1 LRWRQKKI
9 QFVSLENSVINCQS
23 AELAVIPEEDAPQ
36 CGLKRMTYVPDFAP
50 HWRTRHVGLSQSL
63 EGIPLLLI
71 VQDGKEVIVTIE

>member
-1 LRWRQKKI
+1 
-9 QFVSLENSVINCQS
+9 
-23 AELAVIPEEDAPQ
+23 
-36 CGLKRMTYVPDFAP
+36 MTYVPDFAP